1 MKLLR
6 KGQGAFEYVL
16 ILAGVL
22 LIVVLAIVIL
32 RGGLG
37 GNARELALASCTN
50 QIAKVG
56 ACYDTNGDWKADFL
70 LPGGFAAYPGLYKCV
85 EYQANADWADIPETC
100 GPAPNP
106 T

>member
-1 MKLLR
+1 MKFR

-37 GNARELALASCTN
+37 GNAQELSLAACQN
-50 QIAKVG
+50 QIAKYSG
-56 ACYDTNGDWKADFL
+56 CYNVLGEWQDVDISAAIAAD
-70 LPGGFAAYPGLYKCV
+70 PSLYKCL
-85 EYQANADWADIPETC
+85 EYNGAYTGTDVSMC
-100 GPAPNP
+100 GPTPNP
-106 T
+106 Q